1 MLESYNFMNK
11 VLLSENC
18 VLQGITSLVKL
29 SKEFKELDMYLAV
42 PGLIENCS
50 LDKIKK
56 FVFSRFGQTICHVID
71 TVQGYTFITR
81 CLYIGV

>member
-1 MLESYNFMNK
+1 M
-11 VLLSENC
+11 NC

-50 LDKIKK
+50 LGKIKK
-56 FVFSRFGQTICHVID
+56 FGLAGFGKVSDMSLIQSRVTLLLLVVC
-71 TVQGYTFITR
+71 T
-81 CLYIGV
+81 

>member
-1 MLESYNFMNK
+1 M
-11 VLLSENC
+11 SENC
-18 VLQGITSLVKL
+18 VLQGIASLVKL
-29 SKEFKELDMYLAV
+29 SKEFKGLDRYLAV

-50 LDKIKK
+50 CGKIKK
-56 FVFSRFGQTICHVID
+56 FVFSRFGQTIWYFID